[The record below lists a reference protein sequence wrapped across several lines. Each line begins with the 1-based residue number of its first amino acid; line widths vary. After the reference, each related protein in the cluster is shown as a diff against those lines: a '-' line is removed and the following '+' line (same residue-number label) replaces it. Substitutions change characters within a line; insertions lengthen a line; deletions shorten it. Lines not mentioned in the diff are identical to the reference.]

1 MKKLKI
7 AVMGIQFTEDYLDVW
22 KMIKEMDFLNHV
34 EVHLVHVSGA
44 SDHAM
49 NAALNLPLY
58 PANETRVIL
67 EHAVTSQLESLAPH
81 ILPPTH
87 TGRVVVKC
95 LFGSHPKKVFSDYV
109 SRVDAS
115 MVILAADRDRMFSMG
130 SFIQYQCLHSK
141 AAVLVLRE
149 KS

>member
-7 AVMGIQFTEDYLDVW
+7 AVLGIQFTEDYLETW
-22 KMIKEMDFLNHV
+22 KLVKEMDFLKDV
-34 EVHLVHVSGA
+34 DVHLVHVSGA
-44 SDHAM
+44 SDHAL

-58 PANETRVIL
+58 PAQETRLVL
-67 EHAVTSQLESLAPH
+67 EHAVTSQLEFLAPK
-81 ILPPTH
+81 ILPAGH
-87 TGRVVVKC
+87 TGKVSLKC

-109 SRVDAS
+109 TKVGANL
-115 MVILAADRDRMFSMG
+115 VILAADQDRKFSMG
-130 SFIQYQCLHSK
+130 SFIQYQCLHSR